1 MNGTHVLFISPV
13 LPQHTGG
20 GISMRAWYVLRAL
33 AASCTVHLVV
43 GGPVDPGALADA
55 DLPVASRMAIPVQPP
70 RRSAWLMRQML
81 SLGYPPEWARGCWLP
96 EWPAYAEAPDGLL
109 QRFLQGKT
117 IDVVHVHR
125 ISMMPLAECVQRY
138 RPDVSLQLDVD
149 DLEAETHARFAA
161 LRHHRGE
168 WRQANLERA
177 TARYYE
183 RVTPQYLERADALWV
198 CSSGD
203 AATLRQHCGSPP
215 VMVVPNTAAAPVAM
229 TARPDGQPF
238 TFLFVG
244 TLGYFPNHA
253 GVDWLL
259 REVLPH
265 LQRMAPSPF
274 VVRIVGRVSPRQQR
288 RWRAVAPE
296 LQFAGFAPDLEP
308 QYAAAGA
315 VLVPIHAGGGTRI
328 KALEAFAHRRA
339 VVTTSLGV
347 EGLDTTAGEHVLM
360 ADDPHTFAG
369 RCAQLMREPGL
380 AERLAERAWELYARR
395 FSPEVMAQA
404 VEAATAHLQ
413 APEPPASTA
422 GRGDERHAPPFI
434 GPTASRRG

>member
-1 MNGTHVLFISPV
+1 VTARHVLFIAPV
-13 LPQHTGG
+13 VPQRTGG

-43 GGPVDPGALADA
+43 GGRGDLGALADA
-55 DLPVASRMAIPVQPP
+55 DLPVASRMAVPVRPP

-81 SLGYPPEWARGCWLP
+81 SLGIPRAWARGSWLP
-96 EWPAYAEAPDGLL
+96 EWPVCTDARDGQL

-125 ISMMPLAECVQRY
+125 LYMMPLAECVQRY
-138 RPDVSLQLDVD
+138 LTDVPLQLDVD

-161 LRHHRGE
+161 LRRHRGE
-168 WRQANLERA
+168 WRHANLEAA
-177 TARYYE
+177 TTHVYE
-183 RVTPQYLERADALWV
+183 RLTPQYLERADALWV

-203 AATLRQHCGSPP
+203 AATLRQHCGSTP
-215 VMVVPNTAAAPVAM
+215 VMVVPNTAAAPAGM

-244 TLGYFPNHA
+244 TLGYLPNHA

-265 LQRMAPSPF
+265 LRRIAPSPF
-274 VVRIVGRVSPRQQR
+274 VVRIVGRASPRQR

-296 LQFAGFAPDLEP
+296 LQLTGFVPELASH
-308 QYAAAGA
+308 YAAAHA

-360 ADDPHTFAG
+360 ADDAHTFAD

-380 AERLAERAWELYARR
+380 ADRLAARAWELYGRR

-404 VEAATAHLQ
+404 VQAATDSIPSAK
-413 APEPPASTA
+413 PGRGWPASSTS
-422 GRGDERHAPPFI
+422 
-434 GPTASRRG
+434 T